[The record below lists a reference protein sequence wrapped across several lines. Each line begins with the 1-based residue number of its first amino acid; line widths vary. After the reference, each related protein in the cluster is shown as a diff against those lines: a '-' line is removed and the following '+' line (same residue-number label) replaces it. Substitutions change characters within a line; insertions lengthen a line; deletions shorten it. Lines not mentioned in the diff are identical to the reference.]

1 VRDALK
7 EKGRRRGE
15 ARDAGEA
22 AGRRGQ
28 GGRGGGLGRPK
39 VEERPDR
46 WAPPVSW
53 RERGRREVGQRRLLG
68 RFKSCGQLREK
79 KKRGM
84 GWAAG
89 LERRE
94 RRVWVLFFSLFSFST
109 LYSYNL
115 FKFSKIILKT
125 FKPHNHTKA
134 HAFNM
139 MHKHLG
145 IN

>member
-94 RRVWVLFFSLFSFST
+94 RRVWVLFFFSLFFFNPLLIESFQV
-109 LYSYNL
+109 
-115 FKFSKIILKT
+115 FKNY
-125 FKPHNHTKA
+125 FKN
-134 HAFNM
+134 F
-139 MHKHLG
+139 
-145 IN
+145 